1 MKVQLLTK
9 AAYARHRGCDEK
21 SVRKAIAE
29 GRITLIDGKIDPA
42 VADIQWMQN
51 TRARVNKRS
60 VPAPN
65 SEDCLTP
72 GLARASLSSA
82 GDSGYSEARA
92 RRERAEADEAEM
104 RTAKMRGA
112 MVMREDVDRAMFE
125 IGREIRDRLI
135 ACSKRVGAEV
145 ASLQTAEACEA
156 VIEREHRVVLSLLVD
171 SFREK
176 LGTSGQSAKP
186 EMH

>member
-1 MKVQLLTK
+1 MKVQLMTK

-21 SVRKAIAE
+21 AVRKAIAE
-29 GRITLIDGKIDPA
+29 GRISLIDGKIDPA

-51 TRARVNKRS
+51 TRARVNRRS
-60 VPAPN
+60 TINPS
-65 SEDCLTP
+65 SEECAQA
-72 GLARASLSSA
+72 GRAQPPVSA
-82 GDSGYSEARA
+82 SVDSGYSEARA

-125 IGREIRDRLI
+125 IGRQIRDRLI
-135 ACSKRVGAEV
+135 ACSKRVGSEV
-145 ASLQTAEACEA
+145 ASLQSAEACEA
-156 VIEREHRVVLSLLVD
+156 VIEREHRLVLSLLVD

-176 LGTSGQSAKP
+176 IGTSGQSAKA